1 MKNHNKITAD
11 ERDKIAVWLAEKMTL
26 REIGRRLGRSVSSIS
41 DEVKRNSKDG
51 LYTAIS
57 AQYLSDTRASYGRS
71 QNSRKASWVYTHVEN
86 RLREGWTPE
95 QIAGRLKRD
104 YRRKVVCHE
113 TIYRYIYCPENADKN
128 LKEYLVRHHK
138 YRSRKRYNWLPY
150 RGIQGKVSIHD
161 RPSEIDTKQVFGHW
175 ETDVVEGRNH
185 NGGIQTI
192 LERKTRY
199 YTGKLIDNID
209 SINGFKAQS
218 EMLSKYPKRARLSV
232 TMDNG
237 RENYD
242 HRKLNE
248 LGIATYFCDPYCS
261 WQKGSNENHN
271 GILRR
276 YIPKKTDLKTLSQGE
291 LNLILEDINNKPR
304 KCLDYETAKEA
315 FTRELNSIK
324 SECSDSR

>member
-175 ETDVVEGRNH
+175 ETDVVEGRNR